1 MAENMNEFCIDWTR
15 GAEAAGVTLP
25 NATAMKSRVLKLA
38 DKYPDE
44 VKILSTNP
52 DGSIF
57 AKVPVRYVKIS
68 RPREV
73 SEEQAAAAGER
84 FKKMWE
90 ERGEENEPEFEDEEE
105 EETD

>member
-1 MAENMNEFCIDWTR
+1 M
-15 GAEAAGVTLP
+15 TLP
-25 NATAMKSRVLKLA
+25 NATAMKSRVIKLA

-44 VKILSTNP
+44 VKILATNP

-57 AKVPVRYVKIS
+57 ANVPVRYVKIS

-84 FKKMWE
+84 FRKMWAD
-90 ERGEENEPEFEDEEE
+90 ERDN
-105 EETD
+105 EETEEQEEHYLD